1 MSIISDLSNWI
12 IDFIDASGYLG
23 LFASMFFEG
32 IITPIPSEMV
42 VPFAGYLAQTGRLN
56 FVLVVLAATA
66 GSTAGS
72 TVSYALA
79 RYLGRPFFLRYGKW
93 IFVDE
98 ETLDKADRFF
108 ARRGKYAVLLGH
120 MVLGVRSIISYPAGL
135 TKMDVKMFILFT
147 FIGGLVWNTVLTTAG
162 YMLGSKWMDFWEA
175 TDGWDTAIV
184 VTVVVAVAAY
194 LLWNWNR
201 KRKSKAKPL
210 T

>member
-1 MSIISDLSNWI
+1 MSIISELSNWI
-12 IDFIDASGYLG
+12 IEFIDASGYLG
-23 LFASMFFEG
+23 LFAAMFFEG

-56 FVLVVLAATA
+56 FVLVILAATA

-98 ETLDKADRFF
+98 ETLDKADGFF

-162 YMLGSKWMDFWEA
+162 YMLGSKWMDFWQA
-175 TDGWDTAIV
+175 TDGWDTVIV
-184 VTVVVAVAAY
+184 VAVVVAVVAY

-201 KRKSKAKPL
+201 KRKSKA
-210 T
+210 